1 MQDYPPCELR
11 AMFRAGHSQFWEVAD
26 KAGILPRMGL
36 TLTYLEGTDDPRA
49 AEEALFSGKIDMICG
64 NHITP
69 YIWVA
74 RGKPI
79 VCLASPS
86 NAVQNRVVT
95 REPVTS
101 LADFKAKG
109 LRIAD
114 TNLISSHGIA
124 GHDRLNHILD
134 IMRQGYAEG
143 EAEWIEVGEGG
154 ERGAGQELQAK
165 LIDALRT
172 GRADAAFAGRIR
184 PEAVP
189 ADLHVLD
196 LPELPMI
203 NGTTIT
209 ASYEALHKK
218 EGLAERLV
226 RAMVET
232 IHFTRVNPEQ
242 AQRFLDVKDTRPY
255 SQQGGRINSI
265 TRSPIKPYPSPEGM
279 LNAWELSR
287 MRYEDARAANPLA
300 LWDMHYLRELDL
312 SGFIDELLEEEPGSV
327 QEKYAKPFKQVGGAH
342 LFAHNSSC

>member
-1 MQDYPPCELR
+1 MEDYPPCELR

-26 KAGILPRMGL
+26 KAGILPGMGL
-36 TLTYLEGTDDPRA
+36 KLTYLEGTDDPRE
-49 AEEALFSGKIDMICG
+49 AEDALFSGKIDMICG

-95 REPVTS
+95 REPVSS
-101 LADFKAKG
+101 LAEFKAKG

-114 TNLISSHGIA
+114 TNLISSKGIA
-124 GHDRLNHILD
+124 SHDRLNHILD
-134 IMRQGYAEG
+134 VMRQGYAEG
-143 EAEWIEVGEGG
+143 EAEWIEVGAAG
-154 ERGAGQELQAK
+154 ERGAGADLQARLFDTVRLGK
-165 LIDALRT
+165 
-172 GRADAAFAGRIR
+172 ADAAFAGRAR
-184 PEAVP
+184 REEVQ
-189 ADLHVLD
+189 DLHILD

-209 ASYEALHKK
+209 ASYEALHMK
-218 EGLAERLV
+218 ERLAERLV

-232 IHFTRVNPEQ
+232 IHFTRVHPDQ
-242 AQRFLDVKDTRPY
+242 AQRFLDVKDTRAY
-255 SQQGGRINSI
+255 TQHGGRIESI
-265 TRSPIKPYPSPEGM
+265 TRSPIKPYPSPEGV

-287 MRYEDARAANPLA
+287 MRYEDAQAANPFS

-312 SGFIDELLEEEPGSV
+312 SGFIDELLQEEPASV
-327 QEKYAKPFKQVGGAH
+327 QEKYAKGFKHVGGAH
-342 LFAHNSSC
+342 LFAHNSTC

>member
-1 MQDYPPCELR
+1 MADYPSVELR
-11 AMFRAGHSQFWEVAD
+11 ARFRAGHSQFLEVAD
-26 KAGILPRMGL
+26 KAGILSRLGL
-36 TLTYLEGTDDPRA
+36 RLTFLEGTDDPRQ
-49 AEEALFSGKIDMICG
+49 AEEDLFAGRIDLICG

-69 YIWVA
+69 YMWAA

-95 REPVTS
+95 REPVSS
-101 LADFKAKG
+101 LAEFKAKG

-114 TNLISSHGIA
+114 TNLISSLGIA
-124 GHDRLNHILD
+124 GHDRLNHIID

-143 EAEWIEVGEGG
+143 EAEWIELGAAGT
-154 ERGAGQELQAK
+154 ERAAPELQAK
-165 LIDALRT
+165 LIDAVRS
-172 GRADAAFAGRIR
+172 GRADAAFAGRVR
-184 PEAVP
+184 PADVP
-189 ADLHVLD
+189 DLHVLE

-226 RAMVET
+226 RAWVET
-232 IHFTRVNPEQ
+232 IHFTRVNPDQ
-242 AQRFLDVKDTRPY
+242 AQRFLDTKDTRPY
-255 SQQGGRINSI
+255 TQHGGGLGSI
-265 TRSPIKPYPSPEGM
+265 TRSPIKPYPSVEGI

-287 MRYEDARAANPLA
+287 MRYADAQGAYPIA

-312 SGFIDELLEEEPGSV
+312 SGFIDELLEEEPASV
-327 QEKYAKPFKQVGGAH
+327 RAQYAKPFKEVGGAH
-342 LFAHNSSC
+342 LYSHNSTC